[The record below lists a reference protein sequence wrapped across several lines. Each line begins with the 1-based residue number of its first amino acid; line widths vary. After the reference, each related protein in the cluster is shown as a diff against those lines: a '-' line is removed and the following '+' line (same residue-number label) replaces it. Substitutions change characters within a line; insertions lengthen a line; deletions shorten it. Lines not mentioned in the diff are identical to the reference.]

1 MLLKR
6 AALAG
11 AVLALAAC
19 GGAKKA
25 TAPHSTL
32 PPGCTVPEAEQ
43 IVRTFLTAPSVAPPG
58 TFDVYAT
65 YESDKRKFVTHS
77 GPKAVAH
84 VRQRL
89 ALGERTRLI
98 QLRVGKQDFNTARI
112 TFTLTRY
119 APDFARRGI
128 HTRLVQGGGTVD
140 CAHGRVAAWVTKGP

>member
-1 MLLKR
+1 VLLR
-6 AALAG
+6 IGALAAAL
-11 AVLALAAC
+11 LALSAC
-19 GGAKKA
+19 GGAKQA
-25 TAPHSTL
+25 AAPSSTL
-32 PPGCTVPEAEQ
+32 PPGCTVPEVERV
-43 IVRTFLTAPSVAPPG
+43 VRTFLTAPSVAPPG

-65 YESDKRKFVTHS
+65 YESDKRRFVTHS
-77 GPKAVAH
+77 GPRAVAH
-84 VRQRL
+84 VRRRL

-140 CAHGRVAAWVTKGP
+140 CAHGEVAAWVTKGP